1 MTSLANVAA
10 LVLLLWQG
18 TLQPRGPVF
27 ERVLEN
33 ERVAIWRIGAEG
45 SGSTLRPE
53 SRFPGVLVSLAD
65 GSVRDFERFD
75 AGAVGT
81 TAGAADLRRA
91 VLIQVKGSRVAPPE
105 PPAGIPR
112 AFPRP
117 DATRAIDNDRFTVWD
132 LTWTQGGKTPLHFHD
147 RDVVAVYLGAGT
159 VRSIPLSGE
168 PTATR
173 RSFGEAVFL
182 PRGRTHVEECLE
194 GPRRD
199 IIVEL
204 K

>member
-1 MTSLANVAA
+1 MTSLANVTA
-10 LVLLLWQG
+10 LLLLFWQG
-18 TLQPRGPVF
+18 TLQTREPVF
-27 ERVLEN
+27 EQVLEN
-33 ERVAIWRIGAEG
+33 ERVAIWRIAAEG
-45 SGSTLRPE
+45 SGSTLRPG
-53 SRFPGVLVSLAD
+53 SRFPSVLISVAD

-75 AGAVGT
+75 ARAVAT
-81 TAGAADLRRA
+81 VAGAADLRRA
-91 VLIQVKGSRVAPPE
+91 VLIQVKGPQVALPE

-117 DATRAIDNDRFTVWD
+117 DATRALDNDRFAVWD
-132 LTWTQGGKTPLHFHD
+132 LTWTQGMRTPLHFHD
-147 RDVVAVYLGAGT
+147 RDVVAVYLGTGT
-159 VRSIPLSGE
+159 VRSIPLSGAA
-168 PTATR
+168 TATR

-199 IIVEL
+199 IIVEI